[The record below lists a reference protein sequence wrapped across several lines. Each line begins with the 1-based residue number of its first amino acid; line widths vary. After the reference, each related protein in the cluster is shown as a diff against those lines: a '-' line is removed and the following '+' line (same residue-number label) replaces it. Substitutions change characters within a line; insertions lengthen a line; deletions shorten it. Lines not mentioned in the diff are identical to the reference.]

1 MTAYTEGAETLARK
15 LRDLGYS
22 CERVGSVV
30 DVEPLGIKVRFE
42 KGQKEG
48 HPKTQKLLYTTAT
61 RVRNVPFDITDVA
74 MGIGLPDA
82 TIPEAAVEAYL
93 GGVFSLAHALSCDDY
108 EAFGVRRETVYS
120 TEAQSGLPLEW
131 DLYYTP
137 LLQINDAAIEFDA
150 SCFVDAAEGLSSVML
165 SRVGVYWFRCFAS
178 KSAGTDAKA
187 DCFINNMPCEE
198 GAACFRPLAERF
210 SGSSPLQ
217 SIKQQFVLIP
227 RDRELIRK
235 EETDEASENS
245 KGSTFRDCA
254 ISASSADVPRDTL
267 EIVMLGLST
276 FELIGDRGDDEI
288 RSWLTI
294 NGCSIATAD
303 KLFFLWPHVVSM
315 YVLGDI
321 VRSAAPDHFKRVNS
335 ADFHYE
341 IIRFDDEPLF
351 KSITTVF
358 EELLRTNSTPAL
370 EAFCYQSPVFNAV
383 NNALNDGADPKDL
396 ELVAG
401 VVITEDRLPLEPT
414 EEILMM
420 LAPYFPAANKQ
431 LKRLK
436 RGDRPWWK
444 IWA

>member
-1 MTAYTEGAETLARK
+1 
-15 LRDLGYS
+15 
-22 CERVGSVV
+22 
-30 DVEPLGIKVRFE
+30 
-42 KGQKEG
+42 
-48 HPKTQKLLYTTAT
+48 
-61 RVRNVPFDITDVA
+61 
-74 MGIGLPDA
+74 
-82 TIPEAAVEAYL
+82 
-93 GGVFSLAHALSCDDY
+93 
-108 EAFGVRRETVYS
+108 
-120 TEAQSGLPLEW
+120 
-131 DLYYTP
+131 
-137 LLQINDAAIEFDA
+137 
-150 SCFVDAAEGLSSVML
+150 
-165 SRVGVYWFRCFAS
+165 
-178 KSAGTDAKA
+178 
-187 DCFINNMPCEE
+187 
-198 GAACFRPLAERF
+198 
-210 SGSSPLQ
+210 
-217 SIKQQFVLIP
+217 
-227 RDRELIRK
+227 
-235 EETDEASENS
+235 
-245 KGSTFRDCA
+245 
-254 ISASSADVPRDTL
+254 
-267 EIVMLGLST
+267 
-276 FELIGDRGDDEI
+276 
-288 RSWLTI
+288 
-294 NGCSIATAD
+294 
-303 KLFFLWPHVVSM
+303 M